1 MPSSLNGT
9 GITFNSGSQ
18 LNETP
23 IGYSQGWNSPSR
35 VLGTTY
41 TNSSSRAIQVMIK
54 HNPYSGGTQV
64 DVNGTRVIS
73 GPSIINCV
81 TVVSFVVPAGQTY
94 AFNANYGGQPTAWKE
109 LR

>member
-1 MPSSLNGT
+1 MSSYLNGS
-9 GITFNSGSQ
+9 GITFNSGNA
-18 LNETP
+18 LNETAL
-23 IGYSQGWNSPSR
+23 GFNQGWSSPSR
-35 VLGTTY
+35 TLGTTY
-41 TNSSSRAIQVMIK
+41 TNSTGRAIQVMIQ

-81 TVVSFVVPAGQTY
+81 TVVSFIVPAGQTY
-94 AFNANYGGQPTAWKE
+94 AFNANYGGQPGIWKE